1 MKESLSKGEFT
12 FKPPEGIDRKYLH
25 VKEIREPIFRRDINK
40 TEAGVVIQADG
51 LFEYAG
57 QRINRQIQK

>member
-1 MKESLSKGEFT
+1 MKDSLSKGEFT

-25 VKEIREPIFRRDINK
+25 VKEIREPIFKRDIHK
-40 TEAGVVIQADG
+40 TEAGVAIQPDG

-57 QRINRQIQK
+57 ERIIGQIQK